1 MKHHLKAISRITL
14 KNKFEGIPPLKS
26 PGHALHL
33 WRLLIRPWMLRQKK
47 KEESKFFKKNN
58 LPNSRFNNLMRTAQA
73 IADINPAGLHE
84 LVKAVLRP
92 MQAEHILSIAEFG
105 HGSKT
110 PIQWQTFFGPAVRD
124 RIYESD
130 GMTIRPSELDPGKYP
145 ISLARD
151 IVLPWPWK
159 ETSYASALATIGTKK
174 TPLTPN
180 IMHGCQGEWRQDLN
194 HAIELWLPWRI
205 GFVTGGNHSI
215 AAGILA
221 GEGTVIPYLVLD
233 FSYLFDELAADGT
246 AFYELE
252 EKRRI
257 CDVHDPRVAAVFEI
271 GRMIHKSSQPN

>member
-1 MKHHLKAISRITL
+1 
-14 KNKFEGIPPLKS
+14 
-26 PGHALHL
+26 
-33 WRLLIRPWMLRQKK
+33 MLRQQRK
-47 KEESKFFKKNN
+47 KELNFFKKNN

-73 IADINPAGLHE
+73 IADINPAGLHD
-84 LVKAVLRP
+84 LVKAILRP
-92 MQAEHILSIAEFG
+92 LQAEHILSIAEFG

-110 PIQWQTFFGPAVRD
+110 PNQWQTFFGSAVRD

-130 GMTIRPSELDPGKYP
+130 GMTTRPSKFDPGDYP

-159 ETSYASALATIGTKK
+159 ETSYVSALATIGTRK

-180 IMHGCQGEWRQDLN
+180 LMDSYQGEWRQDLN

-215 AAGILA
+215 TAGILA
-221 GEGTVIPYLVLD
+221 GEGTVIPYSVLD
-233 FSYLFDELAADGT
+233 FSYLFNELAADGT
-246 AFYELE
+246 AFYELGTN
-252 EKRRI
+252 RRI
-257 CDVHDPRVAAVFEI
+257 CDVHDPRVGAVFEI